1 MLVMGI
7 DPGLSR
13 CGYGVIRQKGRATEA
28 VAAGIIRTDK
38 DDPIARR
45 LYELQN
51 ELADLMGEYN
61 PDAVAIEQVLF
72 QVNVRTAM
80 GVGQAS
86 GVAMAAGVGA
96 GAGPRLPSRL
106 AARISWARARTCS
119 CCASVSPIC
128 ASPQTRRGR
137 ISPLNNE
144 RSPVCWA
151 RATSRAGRLA
161 CSSAALIASSS
172 AAEPRSERLSSTFG
186 TK

>member
-13 CGYGVIRQKGRATEA
+13 CGYGVVRQKGRATEA

-38 DDPIARR
+38 DDPIPRR
-45 LYELQN
+45 LFELQN
-51 ELADLMGEYN
+51 ELAELMDAYR

-96 GAGPRLPSRL
+96 GAEVSEYSPTQIKKAVTGWGGADKKQIGQMVQTLLGLPQPLKPVDAADAIAVALCHLAHAPAASRIQ
-106 AARISWARARTCS
+106 AAM
-119 CCASVSPIC
+119 
-128 ASPQTRRGR
+128 
-137 ISPLNNE
+137 
-144 RSPVCWA
+144 
-151 RATSRAGRLA
+151 
-161 CSSAALIASSS
+161 
-172 AAEPRSERLSSTFG
+172 
-186 TK
+186 